1 MRRRRGWSMATTEL
15 KKVVLVDDDYG
26 NLINGKNVLKQQ
38 YEVLT
43 VPSGEKLF
51 ELLKQIIP
59 DIILLDV
66 EMPGMNGYSVC
77 KELKKNPMTADIP
90 VIFLTSRRDVGSEI
104 EGFSLGAVDY
114 ISKPFS
120 PPLLLKRL
128 ENHLASESQ
137 KKQLQEYGNN
147 LAKMVAKQTQTILE
161 LQTAIFSVLA
171 NIVEYRD
178 DETGSHV
185 SRTRRYFRVLIDGLL
200 KNNFYRDE
208 INDWNVRLVLLSSQL
223 HDIGKVAI
231 PDAILLKPGKLTPN
245 EFNVI
250 KSHTIVGSQIISE
263 IEEGL
268 QQHQFIHYA
277 KLMAVSHHEKWDGTG
292 YPYSL
297 VGLDIP
303 LQGRC
308 MAIVDV
314 YDALLSIRPYKKS
327 FSHEEALKIISEAK
341 GTHFDPLVVEAF
353 LDTSDQM
360 YVESQRIDPSKSKRH
375 IDIYGSNINEFTVL

>member
-1 MRRRRGWSMATTEL
+1 MTAEP

-43 VPSGEKLF
+43 VPTGEKLL
-51 ELLKQIIP
+51 ELLKQITP

-66 EMPGMNGYSVC
+66 EMPNMSGYAVL
-77 KELKKNPMTADIP
+77 KELKKNSGTADIP
-90 VIFLTSRRDVGSEI
+90 VIFLTSRRDVDSEI
-104 EGFSLGAVDY
+104 EGFSLGAIDY
-114 ISKPFS
+114 IFKPFS

-137 KKQLQEYGNN
+137 KKQLQEYSNN

-161 LQTAIFSVLA
+161 LQTAIFSVLS

-185 SRTRRYFRVLIDGLL
+185 SRTRRYFRILIDGLL
-200 KNNFYRDE
+200 KKNYYRDE
-208 INDWNVRLVLLSSQL
+208 INDWNIRLVLLSSQL

-231 PDAILLKPGKLTPN
+231 PDTILLKPGKLTPN

-250 KSHTIVGSQIISE
+250 KSHTVIGSQIISE

-268 QQHQFIHYA
+268 QQHQFINYA

-297 VGLDIP
+297 SGQNIP

-314 YDALLSIRPYKKS
+314 YDALLSIRPYKKA
-327 FSHEEALKIISEAK
+327 FTHEEALRVISESK
-341 GTHFDPLVVEAF
+341 GAHFDPLVVEAF
-353 LDTSDQM
+353 LDVSDQI
-360 YVESQRIDPSKSKRH
+360 YAESQHVGPSKPRKNIEICGGH
-375 IDIYGSNINEFTVL
+375 IDELTIL